1 MPQRNTMLSQENMWI
16 FTKTPNFAVHFA
28 RVIWVCPPRS
38 YSGTC
43 QYPTQKDKF
52 LKSIETV
59 AQRCSVKKV
68 FLEISQNSPE
78 NTCARVSIL
87 IKLQASGPEEI
98 CEICE
103 IFENTFYYR
112 TSPVA
117 ASKSHRRGLSNF
129 VSMPRLCTIQNTS
142 NSLAKAHL
150 RIRFSQNSS
159 QWLLSNVSYFFK
171 KGKNRNNF
179 SYLLWP

>member
-1 MPQRNTMLSQENMWI
+1 MSLPSKSMLQNMSI
-16 FTKTPNFAVHFA
+16 SHAK
-28 RVIWVCPPRS
+28 RQI
-38 YSGTC
+38 
-43 QYPTQKDKF
+43 
-52 LKSIETV
+52 LKSIETI
-59 AQRCSVKKV
+59 AQRCSVKKM

-179 SYLLWP
+179 SYLL

>member
-1 MPQRNTMLSQENMWI
+1 M
-16 FTKTPNFAVHFA
+16 
-28 RVIWVCPPRS
+28 
-38 YSGTC
+38 
-43 QYPTQKDKF
+43 
-52 LKSIETV
+52 
-59 AQRCSVKKV
+59 

-129 VSMPRLCTIQNTS
+129 VSMPRLYTIQNTS

-179 SYLLWP
+179 SYLLWSQYAWNLVIVSKLRSFSFMILKKLPESIFLFFQYKVRKTTLCLLFTFYIFL

>member
-1 MPQRNTMLSQENMWI
+1 ML
-16 FTKTPNFAVHFA
+16 
-28 RVIWVCPPRS
+28 WVCPPTLYPR
-38 YSGTC
+38 TC

-52 LKSIETV
+52 LKGIETV
-59 AQRCSVKKV
+59 AKRCTVKKV
-68 FLEISQNSPE
+68 FLEISQNLQE
-78 NTCARVSIL
+78 TTCARVSISMKKRL
-87 IKLQASGPEEI
+87 WHRSFPVKFAKFLRMPFLTEHLQWMLLRAP
-98 CEICE
+98 
-103 IFENTFYYR
+103 
-112 TSPVA
+112 
-117 ASKSHRRGLSNF
+117 NF
-129 VSMPRLCTIQNTS
+129 ISVPRLCTIQNTS